1 MARAIDADE
10 LIKHIKDLPTCW
22 ADAGGNYGPPMK
34 YPDGL
39 FYPEDIIASIE
50 NAPTLTLS
58 NKWISVEK
66 ELPREKRMCLIY
78 TPCDGFMCVGFYD
91 GHDNW
96 QNKDR
101 WMIITALRSTRTLTK
116 KVSHWMPLPE
126 PPDWHLPEEENVE

>member
-1 MARAIDADE
+1 MDLIDRNYLIQHKRKVKFFGLGPDDE
-10 LIKHIKDLPTCW
+10 SWGYAVQVEVIKKAPALIQQ
-22 ADAGGNYGPPMK
+22 
-34 YPDGL
+34 
-39 FYPEDIIASIE
+39 
-50 NAPTLTLS
+50 